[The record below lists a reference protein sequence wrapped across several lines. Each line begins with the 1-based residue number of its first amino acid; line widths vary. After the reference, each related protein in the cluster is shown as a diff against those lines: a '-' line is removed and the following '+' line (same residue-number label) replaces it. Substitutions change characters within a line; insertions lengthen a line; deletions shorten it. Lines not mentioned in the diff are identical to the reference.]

1 MMKKFKTFAITA
13 LGSIVVYEAMRKSG
27 LLDRI
32 AGEMK
37 LRIGT
42 MNDDPMQKLDGMID
56 KGKGHIKEGYDA
68 DFVFINPNSSYT
80 LEAEDLEYRNKI
92 SPYIGREIGAQVVRT
107 ILRGNTVYAQEEGVS
122 EEYVGEFIIK

>member
-1 MMKKFKTFAITA
+1 MSLERFAEI
-13 LGSIVVYEAMRKSG
+13 
-27 LLDRI
+27 I
-32 AGEMK
+32 AGNPADLFE
-37 LRIGT
+37 LE
-42 MNDDPMQKLDGMID
+42 
-56 KGKGHIKEGYDA
+56 GKGHIKEGYDA

>member
-56 KGKGHIKEGYDA
+56 KGKGHIKG
-68 DFVFINPNSSYT
+68 
-80 LEAEDLEYRNKI
+80 
-92 SPYIGREIGAQVVRT
+92 
-107 ILRGNTVYAQEEGVS
+107 YAQDAKNALKDIEEEVL
-122 EEYVGEFIIK
+122 